1 MVIVILIFYICSR
14 YIIFM
19 HNLLRSE
26 IIMAKIVECSVCGKG
41 FAVTDEE
48 FEKTET
54 NFICK
59 YCKKMIK
66 VD

>member
-1 MVIVILIFYICSR
+1 
-14 YIIFM
+14 
-19 HNLLRSE
+19 
-26 IIMAKIVECSVCGKG
+26 MAKIVECSVCGKG